1 MPLASQGSVFTNK
14 FEIVSG
20 LFPGCFR
27 VVSGSFP
34 GCFRISVCFQIV
46 SKFISKRSASNP
58 ESIYRIKS
66 AYINGLLDG
75 RLYYYLKAWG
85 ENQSFADSIYADRV
99 DYMTP
104 KETIRQIDR
113 FYQDP
118 LMDYVPVI
126 SALIIVHMQAE
137 QAPKRIVDQYIYQTK
152 LWINNLI
159 LDMEEAG
166 MRNLLKDK
174 QNKQQR

>member
-1 MPLASQGSVFTNK
+1 MKYIIYLLFISQSLSQVIERDNK
-14 FEIVSG
+14 LLWDG
-20 LFPGCFR
+20 TDW
-27 VVSGSFP
+27 
-34 GCFRISVCFQIV
+34 
-46 SKFISKRSASNP
+46 KFISKRSASNS

-85 ENQSFADSIYADRV
+85 ENQSFADSLYADRV

-126 SALIIVHMQAE
+126 SALIIVHMQVE

-174 QNKQQR
+174 QSKQQR

>member
-1 MPLASQGSVFTNK
+1 MKYIIYLLFISQSLSQVIERDNK
-14 FEIVSG
+14 LLWDGTDWKS
-20 LFPGCFR
+20 
-27 VVSGSFP
+27 
-34 GCFRISVCFQIV
+34 
-46 SKFISKRSASNP
+46 ISKRSVSNP

-85 ENQSFADSIYADRV
+85 ENQIFADSLYADRV

-113 FYQDP
+113 FYKDP

-137 QAPKRIVDQYIYQTK
+137 QTPKRIVDQYIHQTK

-174 QNKQQR
+174 QSKQQR